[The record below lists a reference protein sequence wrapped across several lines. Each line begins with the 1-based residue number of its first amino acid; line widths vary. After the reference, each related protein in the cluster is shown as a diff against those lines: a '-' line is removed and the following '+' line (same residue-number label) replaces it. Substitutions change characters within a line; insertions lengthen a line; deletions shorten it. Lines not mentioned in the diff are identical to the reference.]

1 MQENLMTQAE
11 MDKAV
16 LEKAYAKEGSQRRVV
31 ITPAEVDLSRMISN
45 VLPGSTL
52 KHFLRKS
59 TLP

>member
-1 MQENLMTQAE
+1 MTQAE